1 MFDPQKFEPKISKS
15 TATSSSRGRARS
27 HENVMTTSRPLFLI
41 ANPPSYSASTLSQRS
56 QLFPEDRLN
65 GSRSS
70 TPSRASQGY
79 NTSSNRFNSQV
90 MDSLEGQNDDMIEG
104 LSQKVRILKNVFT
117 AFVDGE

>member
-1 MFDPQKFEPKISKS
+1 M
-15 TATSSSRGRARS
+15 TRS
-27 HENVMTTSRPLFLI
+27 VRPLLLLS
-41 ANPPSYSASTLSQRS
+41 NLPSYSANTLSQRS

-65 GSRSS
+65 GSRSN

-79 NTSSNRFNSQV
+79 NISSNRFSSQV

-117 AFVDGE
+117 VFIDGE